1 MSSQPLPLPISDI
14 IIVNVSVASPGVTQR
29 PFNQGLIVGSSPV
42 IPSYGS
48 NPRIRQYPSL
58 DAMLTDGFTDTDPEY
73 LAAELY
79 FSQTPIPEFVWI
91 GRQDLTAIFS
101 AIPHTGDLGTNYLPG
116 DLIYVDQLDASN
128 GVLVVL
134 TVGAGGVV
142 ETLGTTAGNQ
152 GTGYSIAAG
161 LSTTTNSVLGSGLEV
176 DITAIGETL
185 LEAVEACSLLN
196 QQWYPFMCCG
206 AVDADHL
213 ALAAWSTANWETAL
227 YFASS
232 RDVGIA
238 TGTPGNLALQMQ
250 ALKYKAYLN
259 FDIASSSEY
268 PLNIFAAA
276 ALVGLACGLNTGAP
290 GSAFTLNL
298 KSVTGVAP
306 SPLTQAQFDAI
317 TTADCNVIAT
327 FGPYAGYIFNG
338 VLESGDFFDQI
349 LDRAMLVNAIQIN
362 LMNLLTS
369 VPKIPQTD
377 AGEQQLIAQVE
388 DACAQI
394 AEIGY
399 LAPGVWEGAP
409 IRFPSSTPLSTGQS
423 LPLGYGVYADTFA
436 HQNSG
441 DRAARKAMP
450 IFTAILES
458 GAVDSVLVNVN
469 VQV

>member
-1 MSSQPLPLPISDI
+1 
-14 IIVNVSVASPGVTQR
+14 
-29 PFNQGLIVGSSPV
+29 
-42 IPSYGS
+42 
-48 NPRIRQYPSL
+48 
-58 DAMLTDGFTDTDPEY
+58 
-73 LAAELY
+73 
-79 FSQTPIPEFVWI
+79 
-91 GRQDLTAIFS
+91 
-101 AIPHTGDLGTNYLPG
+101 
-116 DLIYVDQLDASN
+116 
-128 GVLVVL
+128 
-134 TVGAGGVV
+134 
-142 ETLGTTAGNQ
+142 
-152 GTGYSIAAG
+152 
-161 LSTTTNSVLGSGLEV
+161 
-176 DITAIGETL
+176 
-185 LEAVEACSLLN
+185 
-196 QQWYPFMCCG
+196 MCCG

-290 GSAFTLNL
+290 GSAFTLKL

-394 AEIGY
+394 AEIG
-399 LAPGVWEGAP
+399 
-409 IRFPSSTPLSTGQS
+409 
-423 LPLGYGVYADTFA
+423 
-436 HQNSG
+436 
-441 DRAARKAMP
+441 
-450 IFTAILES
+450 
-458 GAVDSVLVNVN
+458 
-469 VQV
+469 